1 MLAWTRKGVAG
12 AARRGYA
19 GGRLWQL
26 FLSRGQVEV
35 VELLRKVPDIKLWRR
50 IAVCS
55 LATMNGLMDR

>member
-19 GGRLWQL
+19 GGRVLQL
-26 FLSRGQVEV
+26 FSLRGQVEV
-35 VELLRKVPDIKLWRR
+35 VELLWKVPDIGLWRSMA
-50 IAVCS
+50 ICS